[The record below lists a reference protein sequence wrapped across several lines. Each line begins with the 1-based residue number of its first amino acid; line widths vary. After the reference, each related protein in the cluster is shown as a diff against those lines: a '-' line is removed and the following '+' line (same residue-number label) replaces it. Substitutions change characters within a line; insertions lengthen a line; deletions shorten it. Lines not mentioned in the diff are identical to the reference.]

1 MRKLFLS
8 VSFALVAGLLVHSCW
23 SFISEKVPAANL
35 FSLKNARLY
44 MKEPDR
50 KLIMPVRTLRAR
62 QVKDS
67 WHAPR
72 DGERLHQ
79 GQDIFAPRGTPIH
92 SATEGYVVRIGENRL
107 GGQTVS
113 VLGAGGRVYYYAHLD
128 SYAPDV
134 AVGDYVTQDT
144 VLGSVG
150 TTGNAKNTPPHLH
163 FSVYTAM
170 GAINPL
176 PLLTDKSRDENGQG
190 RNQVKVAGS

>member
-8 VSFALVAGLLVHSCW
+8 ISFALVAGLLLRSCW
-23 SFISEKVPAANL
+23 PLISEKVPAANL
-35 FSLKNARLY
+35 LSLHNARLY
-44 MKEPDR
+44 MKEPDQQ
-50 KLIMPVRTLRAR
+50 LIMPVRNVRAKK
-62 QVKDS
+62 VKDS

-79 GQDIFAPRGTPIH
+79 GQDIFAPRGTPVH

-128 SYAPDV
+128 SYAPDLD
-134 AVGDYVTQDT
+134 VGDYVTPET

-163 FSVYTAM
+163 FGVYAAT

-176 PLLTDKSRDENGQG
+176 PLLRDKSLDESGQTG
-190 RNQVKVAGS
+190 NQVKAVGS

>member
-1 MRKLFLS
+1 MRKLFFS
-8 VSFALVAGLLVHSCW
+8 VSLTLILGLLAHSCLTLL
-23 SFISEKVPAANL
+23 SERVPAANL
-35 FSLKNARLY
+35 LSWKTARLY

-50 KLIMPVRTLRAR
+50 RLAMPVRTVRAR
-62 QVKDS
+62 QVSDS

-72 DGERLHQ
+72 DGERLHK
-79 GQDIFAPRGTPIH
+79 GQDIFAPKGTPVH

-128 SYAPDV
+128 SYAPGLD
-134 AVGDYVTQDT
+134 VGDWVTPET

-150 TTGNAKNTPPHLH
+150 TTGNAKTTRPHLH
-163 FSVYTAM
+163 FAVYTNA

-176 PLLTDKSRDENGQG
+176 PLLADVS
-190 RNQVKVAGS
+190 